1 MRLLHLVS
9 MLAIGCPVLAFAAGS
24 EPAAGEPA
32 ADEPASGPAEQGA
45 TLVLTPHSERAIRP
59 AVDAFSRGL
68 ARAAEN
74 FGGTAALTDA
84 DLVAATPGDLVARC
98 PARISMRCL
107 GEAALRVGALR
118 TLSGSIQQAGPGY
131 LVKLKVVEGTSGEV
145 FALRSVRLFPAWKDS
160 VDMEV
165 AGQCIGLDAL
175 WSAAGMAGA
184 LDAPACRDR
193 VFATSWRDRQRYAP
207 AIHAEPEDWWLTVLP
222 DVAARRSYVEKNSI
236 LAGGLA
242 STLAFSVV
250 GVAAGVLLGIQ
261 SMRSAADA
269 LAVAHQNPQAFTTV
283 DNKVN
288 VVNEFDPAV
297 AKYRELDDRR
307 RLELMAAGSSAILAL
322 VAGVGAFGF
331 AQLADLPGR
340 YDDYFMLGV
349 EGDPWASPEGDDV
362 AKKK

>member
-9 MLAIGCPVLAFAAGS
+9 ILTIGCPAVALAAAS
-24 EPAAGEPA
+24 APANG
-32 ADEPASGPAEQGA
+32 EPASGPAAQGA

-68 ARAAEN
+68 ARAAEH

-84 DLVAATPGDLVARC
+84 DLIAATPGDLVARC

-107 GEAALRVGALR
+107 GEAALRVGAVR
-118 TLSGSIQQAGPGY
+118 TISGAIQPAGAGY
-131 LVKLKVVEGTSGEV
+131 LVQLKVVEGVSGEV
-145 FALRSVRLFPAWKDS
+145 FALRSVRLFPAWKDT

-165 AGQCIGLDAL
+165 AGECIGLDAL
-175 WSAAGMAGA
+175 WSAAGVTGA
-184 LDAPACRDR
+184 FDQPACRDR

-222 DVAARRSYVEKNSI
+222 DVAARRAYVEKNSV

-250 GVAAGVLLGIQ
+250 GVAAGVLLAVQ
-261 SMRSAADA
+261 SQLSAADA

-283 DNKVN
+283 DNKVD

-307 RLELMAAGSSAILAL
+307 RLELLAAGASAMLAL
-322 VAGVGAFGF
+322 IAGVGAFGF
-331 AQLADLPGR
+331 AQLADIPGR
-340 YDDYFMLGV
+340 YDDYFMLG
-349 EGDPWASPEGDDV
+349 EDGDPWASPESDDV
-362 AKKK
+362 TKKK